1 MSKVDLRF
9 RLLRPLDELVLDRI
23 AAAHGIYGIL
33 RVVPRVEAGE
43 LEVVYDA
50 SRLTAEEVEAE
61 LCRLGIPIERATVT
75 TAKL

>member
-9 RLLRPLDELVLDRI
+9 KLVRPLDEAIWERI

-33 RVVPRVEAGE
+33 RVLPRAEAGE

-61 LCRLGIPIERATVT
+61 LCRLGIPIERLAT
-75 TAKL
+75 TAQP

>member
-1 MSKVDLRF
+1 MSKVDLHF
-9 RLLRPLDELVLDRI
+9 RLLRPPDEQVLDRI

-61 LCRLGIPIERATVT
+61 LCRLGIPIERVT
-75 TAKL
+75 AAAARL